1 MKKIYSILIITL
13 AVAVTT
19 VSCSKDALET
29 SPTTAVSGDG
39 LFTNATAAMVP
50 LNGIYRSMYTAGWS
64 TTGNTHQCFGITAYN
79 LMADVMG
86 EDHIMSGQGSG
97 WFWYDCTYN
106 VKQRYTSGAWRS
118 YDLWSAYYKWVANA
132 NYIIAAEETMEGLP
146 SDVNYVIGA
155 GYVIRAYSYF
165 MLIQSFART
174 YKGHESD
181 KGVPLYTEPSAAGT
195 EGQPRSTVQQVYDQI
210 VADIEKGVALLKDAK
225 PQMHKSHIDYYVA
238 QGIAARIYL
247 TMENWSKARDAAAE
261 ARKNSSIGDK
271 ADLTAGMNSR
281 TPKNVMWGAEII
293 ADQSGI
299 YASFLMHMDC
309 KSPGYGNTAFKQINK
324 QLYAKMGPNDVRTDW
339 WDPTHPNNITD
350 KGVELGYQQLKFRW
364 LDKSLYTGD
373 YIWMR
378 NEEMLLTQAEAECRL
393 GNDQA
398 ARDLLMQLMAKR
410 DPDYTVNKSGT
421 ALGALTSDETGS
433 LIEEILIQRRI
444 ELWGEYGRIY
454 DIRRLKQGFTR
465 TAAMGW
471 PTAALI
477 TGRNTQNPESYAWV
491 LTIPQAEFDGNKN
504 LDQSVDQN
512 PMDDGV

>member
-1 MKKIYSILIITL
+1 MKKLYSILIITL

-50 LNGIYRSMYTAGWS
+50 LNGIYRSMYTPGWS

-106 VKQRYTSGAWRS
+106 VKSRYTSGAWRP

-181 KGVPLYTEPSAAGT
+181 PGVPLYTEPSAAGT
-195 EGQPRSTVQQVYDQI
+195 EGQPRATVQQVYDQI
-210 VADIEKGVALLKDAK
+210 VADIDKGVALLKDAK

-247 TMENWSKARDAAAE
+247 TMENWTKARDAAAE
-261 ARKNSSIGDK
+261 ARKSTQIGEG
-271 ADLTAGMNSR
+271 ADLTSGMNLR
-281 TPKNVMWGAEII
+281 TPKNVMWGCEII
-293 ADQSGI
+293 ADQSSI
-299 YASFLMHMDC
+299 YASFLMHMDS
-309 KSPGYGNTAFKQINK
+309 KSPGYGNTAFKRINK
-324 QLYAKMGPNDVRTDW
+324 ELYAKMGPNDIRRKW
-339 WDPTHPNNITD
+339 WEPNHPS
-350 KGVELGYQQLKFRW
+350 GAYQQVKFRW
-364 LDKSLYTGD
+364 LDMTVYTGD
-373 YIWMR
+373 YLWMR

-421 ALGALTSDETGS
+421 ALGVLTSDETGS
-433 LIEEILIQRRI
+433 LLEEIIIQRRI

-465 TAAMGW
+465 TTAMGW

>member
-19 VSCSKDALET
+19 VSCSKESLET

-39 LFTNATAAMVP
+39 LFVSATAAMVP
-50 LNGIYRSMYTAGWS
+50 LNGIYRSMYSAGWS

-86 EDHIMSGQGSG
+86 DDHIMSGQGSG

-106 VKQRYTSGAWRS
+106 VKSRYTSGAWRS

-146 SDVNYVIGA
+146 SDVNYVIGQ

-181 KGVPLYTEPSAAGT
+181 KGVPIYTEPSAAGT
-195 EGQPRSTVQQVYDQI
+195 EGQPRATVQQVYDQI
-210 VADIEKGVALLKDAK
+210 VADIEKGVALLKESK
-225 PQMHKSHIDYYVA
+225 PQVHPSHIDYYVA

-261 ARKNSSIGDK
+261 ARKSTKIGEPADISS
-271 ADLTAGMNSR
+271 GMNSVN
-281 TPKNVMWGAEII
+281 PQNIMWGAEII
-293 ADQSGI
+293 SDQAGI
-299 YASFLMHMDC
+299 YASFLMHMDSD
-309 KSPGYGNTAFKQINK
+309 SPGYGNTAFKRINK
-324 QLYAKMGPNDVRTDW
+324 QLYAKMGPNDVRAKKW
-339 WDPTHPNNITD
+339 WDPAHPS
-350 KGVELGYQQLKFRW
+350 GAYQQIKFKW
-364 LDKSLYTGD
+364 ADITIYTGD

-393 GNDQA
+393 GNDA
-398 ARDLLMQLMAKR
+398 AAQQLLRDLMAKR
-410 DPDYTVNKSGT
+410 DPNYTVNKTGT

-433 LIEEILIQRRI
+433 LLEEILIQRRI
-444 ELWGEYGRIY
+444 ERWGEYGRIY

-477 TGRNTQNPESYAWV
+477 TGRNTQNPNSYAWV

-504 LDQSVDQN
+504 LDQTVDQN

>member
-1 MKKIYSILIITL
+1 MKKLYTILIITL
-13 AVAVTT
+13 VVAVST
-19 VSCSKDALET
+19 VSCSKDSLET

-39 LFTNATAAMVP
+39 LFTNATAALVP

-106 VKQRYTSGAWRS
+106 VKSRYTSGAWRS

-146 SDVNYVIGA
+146 SDVNYIIGQ
-155 GYVIRAYSYF
+155 GYAIRAYSYF
-165 MLIQSFART
+165 MLMQSFART
-174 YKGHESD
+174 YKGHETD
-181 KGVPLYTEPSAAGT
+181 PGVPIYTEPSAAGT
-195 EGQPRSTVQQVYDQI
+195 EGQPRSTVQQVYDLI
-210 VADIEKGVALLKDAK
+210 VADIDKAVALLKESK
-225 PQMHKSHIDYYVA
+225 PQVHKSHIDYYVA

-247 TMENWSKARDAAAE
+247 TMENWSKAKEAAAE
-261 ARKNSSIGDK
+261 ARKNSSIGDPS
-271 ADLTAGMNSR
+271 DLTGGMNSIS
-281 TPKNVMWGAEII
+281 PKNVMWGAEII
-293 ADQSGI
+293 SDQSGI
-299 YASFLMHMDC
+299 YASFLMHMDSN
-309 KSPGYGNTAFKQINK
+309 SPGYGNTAFKRIN
-324 QLYAKMGPNDVRTDW
+324 QELYAKMGPGDVRAQNW
-339 WDPTHPNNITD
+339 WDPNHPD
-350 KGVELGYQQLKFRW
+350 GGYQQIKFRW
-364 LDKSLYTGD
+364 ADMTLYTGD

-393 GNDQA
+393 GNEQA
-398 ARDLLMQLMAKR
+398 ARDLLMELMAKR
-410 DPDYTVNKSGT
+410 DPSYTINKTGT

-433 LIEEILIQRRI
+433 LLEEILVQRRI

-454 DIRRLKQGFTR
+454 DVRRLKQGFTR
-465 TAAMGW
+465 TTDMGW

-477 TGRNTQNPESYAWV
+477 TGTNTQNPESYAWV

>member
-1 MKKIYSILIITL
+1 
-13 AVAVTT
+13 
-19 VSCSKDALET
+19 
-29 SPTTAVSGDG
+29 
-39 LFTNATAAMVP
+39 
-50 LNGIYRSMYTAGWS
+50 
-64 TTGNTHQCFGITAYN
+64 
-79 LMADVMG
+79 
-86 EDHIMSGQGSG
+86 
-97 WFWYDCTYN
+97 
-106 VKQRYTSGAWRS
+106 
-118 YDLWSAYYKWVANA
+118 
-132 NYIIAAEETMEGLP
+132 TMEGLP

-181 KGVPLYTEPSAAGT
+181 PGVPLYTEPSAAGT
-195 EGQPRSTVQQVYDQI
+195 EGQPRATVQQVYDQI
-210 VADIEKGVALLKDAK
+210 VADIDKGVALLKDAK

-247 TMENWSKARDAAAE
+247 TMENWTKARDAAAE
-261 ARKNSSIGDK
+261 ARKSTQIGEG
-271 ADLTAGMNSR
+271 ADLTSGMNLR
-281 TPKNVMWGAEII
+281 TPKNVMWGCEII
-293 ADQSGI
+293 ADQSSI
-299 YASFLMHMDC
+299 YASFLMHMDS
-309 KSPGYGNTAFKQINK
+309 KSPGYGNTAFKRINK
-324 QLYAKMGPNDVRTDW
+324 ELYAKMGPNDIRRKW
-339 WDPTHPNNITD
+339 WEPNHPS
-350 KGVELGYQQLKFRW
+350 GAYQQVKFRW
-364 LDKSLYTGD
+364 LDMTVYTGD
-373 YIWMR
+373 YLWMR

-433 LIEEILIQRRI
+433 LLEEIIIQRRI

-465 TAAMGW
+465 TTAMGW

-477 TGRNTQNPESYAWV
+477 TGRNTQNPNSYAWV

>member
-1 MKKIYSILIITL
+1 MKKLYTILIITL
-13 AVAVTT
+13 VVAVGT
-19 VSCSKDALET
+19 VSCSKDSLET

-39 LFTNATAAMVP
+39 LFINASAALVP
-50 LNGIYRSMYTAGWS
+50 LNGIYRSMYRAGWS

-79 LMADVMG
+79 LMGDVMG
-86 EDHIMSGQGSG
+86 EDHVMSGQGSG

-106 VKQRYTSGAWRS
+106 VKARHTSGAWRS

-146 SDVNYVIGA
+146 SDVNYIIGQ
-155 GYVIRAYSYF
+155 GYAIRAYSYF

-181 KGVPLYTEPSAAGT
+181 PGVPIYTEPSAAGT
-195 EGQPRSTVQQVYDQI
+195 EGQPRSTVQQVYDLI
-210 VADIEKGVALLKDAK
+210 VADIEKAVALLKEAK
-225 PQMHKSHIDYYVA
+225 PQIHKSHIDYHVA

-247 TMENWSKARDAAAE
+247 TMENWGKAKAAAAE
-261 ARKNSSIGDK
+261 ARKKSSIGDD
-271 ADLTAGMNSR
+271 ADLTGGMNSIKA
-281 TPKNVMWGAEII
+281 KNVMWGAEII
-293 ADQSGI
+293 SDQSGI
-299 YASFLMHMDC
+299 YASFMMHMDSN
-309 KSPGYGNTAFKQINK
+309 SPAYGNTALKRINRN
-324 QLYAKMGPNDVRTDW
+324 LYAKMGAGDIRAQSW
-339 WDPTHPNNITD
+339 WDPNHP
-350 KGVELGYQQLKFRW
+350 KGGYQQIKFRW
-364 LDKSLYTGD
+364 LDMSLYTAD

-378 NEEMLLTQAEAECRL
+378 NEEMLLTEAEAECRL
-393 GNDQA
+393 GNEQA

-410 DPDYTVNKSGT
+410 DPNYTVNKTGT

-433 LIEEILIQRRI
+433 LLEEILIQRRI

-465 TAAMGW
+465 TEEMGW

-477 TGRNTQNPESYAWV
+477 KGTNTQNPESYAWV

-504 LDQSVDQN
+504 LNQSVDQN
-512 PMDDGV
+512 PMGDGV

>member
-1 MKKIYSILIITL
+1 MKKLYSILIITL

-50 LNGIYRSMYTAGWS
+50 LNGIYRSMYTPGWS

-106 VKQRYTSGAWRS
+106 VKSRYTSGAWRP
-118 YDLWSAYYKWVANA
+118 YGLWSAYYKWVANA

-181 KGVPLYTEPSAAGT
+181 PGVPLYTEPSAAGT
-195 EGQPRSTVQQVYDQI
+195 EGQPRATVQQVYDQI
-210 VADIEKGVALLKDAK
+210 VADIDKGVALLKDAK

-247 TMENWSKARDAAAE
+247 TMENWTKARDAAAE
-261 ARKNSSIGDK
+261 ARKSTQIGEG
-271 ADLTAGMNSR
+271 ADLTSGMNLR
-281 TPKNVMWGAEII
+281 TPKNVMWGCEII
-293 ADQSGI
+293 ADQSSI
-299 YASFLMHMDC
+299 YASFLMHMDS
-309 KSPGYGNTAFKQINK
+309 KSPGYGNTAFKRINK
-324 QLYAKMGPNDVRTDW
+324 ELYAKMGPNDIRRKW
-339 WDPTHPNNITD
+339 WEPNHPS
-350 KGVELGYQQLKFRW
+350 GAYQQVKFRW
-364 LDKSLYTGD
+364 LDMTVYTGD
-373 YIWMR
+373 YLWMR

-421 ALGALTSDETGS
+421 ALGVLTSDETGS
-433 LIEEILIQRRI
+433 LLEEIIIQRRI

-465 TAAMGW
+465 TTAMGW

-477 TGRNTQNPESYAWV
+477 TGRNTQNPNSYAWV

>member
-1 MKKIYSILIITL
+1 MKKLYSILIITL

-50 LNGIYRSMYTAGWS
+50 LNGIYRSMYTPGWS

-106 VKQRYTSGAWRS
+106 VKSRYTSGAWRP

-181 KGVPLYTEPSAAGT
+181 PGVPLYTEPSAAGT
-195 EGQPRSTVQQVYDQI
+195 EGQPRATVQQVYDQI
-210 VADIEKGVALLKDAK
+210 VADIDKGVALLKDAK

-247 TMENWSKARDAAAE
+247 TMENWTKARDAAAE
-261 ARKNSSIGDK
+261 ARKSTQIGEG
-271 ADLTAGMNSR
+271 ADLTSGMNLR
-281 TPKNVMWGAEII
+281 TPKNVMWGCEII
-293 ADQSGI
+293 ADQSSI
-299 YASFLMHMDC
+299 YASFLMHMDS
-309 KSPGYGNTAFKQINK
+309 KSPGYGNTAFKRINK
-324 QLYAKMGPNDVRTDW
+324 ELYAKMGPNDIRRKW
-339 WDPTHPNNITD
+339 WEPNHPS
-350 KGVELGYQQLKFRW
+350 GAYQQVKFRW
-364 LDKSLYTGD
+364 LDMTVYTGD
-373 YIWMR
+373 YLWMR

-410 DPDYTVNKSGT
+410 DPDYTVNK
-421 ALGALTSDETGS
+421 LGRVWTYL
-433 LIEEILIQRRI
+433 
-444 ELWGEYGRIY
+444 
-454 DIRRLKQGFTR
+454 
-465 TAAMGW
+465 
-471 PTAALI
+471 
-477 TGRNTQNPESYAWV
+477 
-491 LTIPQAEFDGNKN
+491 
-504 LDQSVDQN
+504 
-512 PMDDGV
+512 

>member
-1 MKKIYSILIITL
+1 MKKLYTILIISL
-13 AVAVTT
+13 VVAVST
-19 VSCSKDALET
+19 VSCSKDSLET

-39 LFTNATAAMVP
+39 LFTNATAALVP

-106 VKQRYTSGAWRS
+106 VKSRYTSGAWRS

-146 SDVNYVIGA
+146 SDVNYIIGQ
-155 GYVIRAYSYF
+155 GYAIRAYSYF
-165 MLIQSFART
+165 MLMQSFART
-174 YKGHESD
+174 FKGHESD
-181 KGVPLYTEPSAAGT
+181 PGVPIYTEPSAAGT
-195 EGQPRSTVQQVYDQI
+195 EGQPRASVQQVYDLI
-210 VADIEKGVALLKDAK
+210 VADIEKAVALLKESK
-225 PQMHKSHIDYYVA
+225 PQIHKSHIDYHVA

-247 TMENWSKARDAAAE
+247 TMENWSKAKEAAAE
-261 ARKNSSIGDK
+261 ARKSSQVGDA

-281 TPKNVMWGAEII
+281 TPKNVMWGSEII
-293 ADQSGI
+293 SDQSGI
-299 YASFLMHMDC
+299 YASFLMHMDAE
-309 KSPGYGNTAFKQINK
+309 SPGYGNTAFKRINK
-324 QLYAKMGPNDVRTDW
+324 QLYAKMGANDVRAQNW
-339 WDPTHPNNITD
+339 WDPNHPS
-350 KGVELGYQQLKFRW
+350 GAYQQMKFRW
-364 LDKSLYTGD
+364 LDIKIYTGD

-378 NEEMLLTQAEAECRL
+378 HEEMLLTQAEAECRL
-393 GNDQA
+393 GNEQA

-410 DPDYTVNKSGT
+410 DPDYTVNKTGT

-433 LIEEILIQRRI
+433 LLEEIIIQRRI

-477 TGRNTQNPESYAWV
+477 SGTNTQNPESYAWV